1 MAFDN
6 VNQNVFGFTALI
18 VSLVA
23 LLTTVLQVLQQY
35 FSSAEGYRRC
45 AESVM
50 GRWAEGTKRKLRLQ
64 EFRIEVIFE
73 TPVIFVAPPSNERGP
88 IPRKPIYY
96 IDGTEDSYE
105 KTRVLPPQA
114 REKADAE
121 ATARVHTADDEKASW
136 VNLLSALQLKEQQSR
151 AWDKEWSTR
160 TPPRAGFLKVED
172 PDYKVAVGLQR
183 KTRSWDFI
191 PSSITKPYA
200 TSAMCHL
207 VEMMV
212 MLGLYWKV
220 FDQSIWNLRAEGN
233 GFILTSTTVHGL
245 GVMVTFATTG
255 KSSFKENRVIPCE
268 AVKELTFGTV
278 PNIFDDESYLNRD
291 SQTQSLNLVFGAP
304 EDVET
309 TLESIGCQAETL
321 KRYRK
326 DHKHIFSVSFEII
339 GMLSK
344 VFRIRGS
351 NFRMLPNPTSDS
363 WLKKPGPK
371 ASWKITT
378 LMNIFYSQLTKFID
392 SSSSSLP
399 SASAHRLSKI
409 TAHWKTITELDC
421 TDEANLSL
429 EVREEIHRALDLQTD
444 YLLSI
449 SQAEVLAVV
458 VAHITIVMEVLD
470 NPTSPLNVIVLA
482 NKEDALMTYYFQT
495 IRPAVVGIDSPTE
508 GEEDRNVIWISLI
521 FRMLCWL
528 LLHDFDKADTKIVP
542 ADLKGS
548 RMPVYIG

>member
-6 VNQNVFGFTALI
+6 INQNVFGFTALI

-50 GRWAEGTKRKLRLQ
+50 GAWSNGTKRKLRLQ

-73 TPVIFVAPPSNERGP
+73 TPVIFVAPPTNERGP
-88 IPRKPIYY
+88 IAGRPIYY
-96 IDGTEDSYE
+96 IDGTDESYDN
-105 KTRVLPPQA
+105 TRVLLPQA
-114 REKADAE
+114 REKADKE

-151 AWDKEWSTR
+151 AWDKEWSVKS
-160 TPPRAGFLKVED
+160 PPRAGFLKVGD
-172 PDYKVAVGLQR
+172 PKYKVAVGLQR

-207 VEMMV
+207 VEMMA

-291 SQTQSLNLVFGAP
+291 TQTQSLNLVFGAP

-351 NFRMLPNPTSDS
+351 NFRMLPNPTNDR

-378 LMNIFYSQLTKFID
+378 LMNIFHSQLTKFITT
-392 SSSSSLP
+392 SSLP
-399 SASAHRLSKI
+399 PTHRLSKI
-409 TAHWKTITELDC
+409 SAIWTAITAMDC
-421 TDEANLSL
+421 PDEADLSL
-429 EVREEIHRALDLQTD
+429 EVREEIHRALDLQTE

-458 VAHITIVMEVLD
+458 VAHITKVMEVLD
-470 NPTSPLNVIVLA
+470 DPVSPLNVIVLA

-495 IRPAVVGIDSPTE
+495 IRPAVVGTESPKE

-528 LLHDFDKADTKIVP
+528 LLHDFDKADAKIVP

>member
-6 VNQNVFGFTALI
+6 INQNVFGFTALI
-18 VSLVA
+18 VALVA

-50 GRWAEGTKRKLRLQ
+50 GEWARGTKRKLRPQ

-73 TPVIFVAPPSNERGP
+73 TPVIFVAPPTNKRGP
-88 IPRKPIYY
+88 IAGKDIYY
-96 IDGTEDSYE
+96 IDGTALSYTN
-105 KTRVLPPQA
+105 TRVLPPGAQRQA
-114 REKADAE
+114 EAE

-136 VNLLSALQLKEQQSR
+136 VNLLSALQLKEEQSR
-151 AWDKEWSTR
+151 AWDQEWR
-160 TPPRAGFLKVED
+160 TKAPPRGGLTKIKD
-172 PDYKVAVGLQR
+172 PTYPLAVGLQC

-200 TSAMCHL
+200 TSAICHL
-207 VEMMV
+207 VEMMA

-245 GVMVTFATTG
+245 GVMVAFATTG
-255 KSSFKENRVIPCE
+255 KSNFKENRVIPSE

-278 PNIFDDESYLNRD
+278 PNIFDEESYLNRD
-291 SQTQSLNLVFGAP
+291 TQTQSLDLVFGAP

-321 KRYRK
+321 KRYKK

-351 NFRMLPNPTSDS
+351 NFRMVPNPTSDS
-363 WLKKPGPK
+363 WLKRNGPK

-378 LMNIFYSQLTKFID
+378 LMSIFQTQLSKFILSED
-392 SSSSSLP
+392 L
-399 SASAHRLSKI
+399 ASNHAISEISTHWKAI
-409 TAHWKTITELDC
+409 TALDC
-421 TDEANLSL
+421 SDEANLSL
-429 EVREEIHRALDLQTD
+429 EVREAIHNALDAQTA

-449 SQAEVLAVV
+449 RQAEVLAVL
-458 VAHITIVMEVLD
+458 VAHITKVIEVLD
-470 NPTSPLNVIVLA
+470 DPVSPLNVIVLA
-482 NKEDALMTYYFQT
+482 NKEDALMSYYFQT
-495 IRPAVVGIDSPTE
+495 IRPAVVGTE
-508 GEEDRNVIWISLI
+508 TESRKDDEADRNVIWVSLI